1 MRVLDYLDY
10 KTLLACECVLAILFT
25 IVFIGL
31 KRIFP
36 QARGA
41 YPAALSFALI
51 VPETIFMAM
60 DGHVS
65 PVVSVLMANSLT
77 LGSLI
82 AMYEAVLQFTGGPN
96 RRWLLWF
103 IAFCSFSVVYYSTE
117 VQPNLARSI
126 VSVAVVMAII
136 RLFTAQ
142 ALFKRSMRSTQRTT
156 LRFFGILLVILAYI
170 SLRLAWNTYR
180 FGLPTGI
187 TEINA
192 QQAIMRATG
201 IFYMVSAGLYF
212 LILTSRELAIR
223 RRGSP
228 HLDRVTGVLNRIGLD
243 LNLAMEMD
251 RWSRSGLGFSIAMVQ
266 TDSLGRI
273 QQEEG
278 VVGANATL
286 REVARTIGGQLR
298 GTDVIGR
305 FTDDLFLLI
314 LSQTTQEEALV
325 VADRVSAEVSRLKLV
340 TLAEPITLSI
350 GITESAPNETIA
362 QMLQR
367 ADQALLLARQNGE
380 NCTRVLLASNPDTE
394 AADSRVSTVA

>member
-212 LILTSRELAIR
+212 LILTSHELAIR
-223 RRGSP
+223 RQGSP
-228 HLDRVTGVLNRIGLD
+228 NRDRVTGVLNRIGLD

-350 GITESAPNETIA
+350 GITASAPNETIA